1 MKSLAEIDEE
11 AVSSAK
17 KVQKK
22 RALIR
27 EQLNVRKKLLR
38 EKIQLPFTCKGK
50 QQDIIEEFVSTYK
63 DKAAPET
70 LTLLHQAIPQ
80 IH

>member
-11 AVSSAK
+11 AVSFSAK

-50 QQDIIEEFVSTYK
+50 QQDIIEEFVSTFQSR
-63 DKAAPET
+63 E
-70 LTLLHQAIPQ
+70 
-80 IH
+80 